1 MQKVLLY
8 VPEEQKLVKIKGDIR
23 QLFENASVSSFSV
36 CEEVLEYIRM
46 QSIDI
51 AFVYVDS
58 RGLEKSLSEKCIEK
72 IYLFSPNFK
81 HLVIIGD
88 AKETAK
94 YAYDMNAIDYLLF
107 PIESGRLLQTYQK
120 IQASFNEEKVEYK
133 KTDIHIQCFNGF
145 KVFKKDKE
153 IIFTS
158 SRAKELLAY
167 LVTNRDR
174 KLTWMQ
180 IADALWPDSPSDE
193 KLMNNFHVASFALR
207 KTLKKYNI
215 MSLFGY
221 SRNSYWVD
229 TSKFSCDFYQLIDLY
244 REFLKNDAIQIPVY
258 SVPFG
263 DFMDNTN
270 YSWAFTIQNRIEK
283 IYKDLAK
290 DEHFKKVKNIYPES
304 M

>member
-1 MQKVLLY
+1 MLLY
-8 VPEEQKLVKIKGDIR
+8 VPEEEKLIKIKEKIR
-23 QLFENASVSSFSV
+23 QLFENVSISSFSI
-36 CEEVLEYIRM
+36 CDEALEYIRL

-58 RGLEKSLSEKCIEK
+58 NDLEKSLGEKCIEK
-72 IYLFSPNFK
+72 IYLFSPSFK
-81 HLVIIGD
+81 HLVVVGD

-94 YAYDMNAIDYLLF
+94 LAYDMNAIDYLLF
-107 PIESGRLLQTYQK
+107 PIETDRLLQTYQK
-120 IQASFNEEKVEYK
+120 IQTSYHAEKIENK

-153 IIFTS
+153 VVFTA

-207 KTLKKYNI
+207 KTLKKHNI

-229 TSKFSCDFYQLIDLY
+229 TSKFTCDFYQLIDLY
-244 REFLKNDAIQIPVY
+244 REFLKNDSLQIPVY
-258 SVPFG
+258 TVPFG

-290 DEHFKKVKNIYPES
+290 DEQFKKVKYIYPET